1 MKKRILS
8 ILLCL
13 VMVMGLLP
21 MQAVAE
27 EGQECANC
35 SHIHWGDAVCGS
47 CGLCSADCP
56 SGGDCWY
63 ETHCKNC
70 GSCYMSADNWC
81 DECGWCDDCM
91 QEAHC
96 LDCGRCFV
104 GESKDELCEDC
115 QVCSDCAGE
124 GGACEVCSKCIECA
138 DDDEHCQ
145 SCPNHLD
152 DDDVCVYCDDCAAIE
167 GLHCESCGE
176 CFENGADRCPIHE
189 DEPHCAECA
198 GFVCAEC
205 QRCEYV
211 DDISECS
218 ECGLCAE
225 CCQEKSL
232 DEGCS
237 TGEVCIE
244 SLEWST
250 HICEDCGTCFCE
262 TDKCDTCNRCTDCCL
277 TKGDCTDCDCGK
289 AGSHTHHKFN
299 AKDWHVDE
307 TYHWHECRVCG
318 DPVDKAPHNR
328 TAAGRCEICG
338 YDPENP
344 VFFAV
349 QPRSITKKVSYDD
362 AEETDPNS
370 PYVNRGKFS
379 ATAVNLAGEELSFQ
393 WYEVLT
399 NKKTGVEYAPWK
411 LVDGEHYAKGATTNK
426 LDIGVPVDGCA
437 YKYEYY
443 CVATTVVNGKT
454 VTAVSARAELRT
466 VHNYSAELECLDT
479 PRLVAIEYRDQYEN
493 PSGKKYYRQGSEY
506 HNHECLGTQCY
517 RTKLPAGTKHTF
529 AFKEYLGYGFYTERP
544 SVYKYFYLME
554 CAECGYVE
562 LRDSDSEQTVP
573 YTITLDAPSGAYAA
587 YEATDQV
594 TTNALPGTRLYA
606 DAPYVNDKGHV
617 FKKWE
622 VADASVDVEVVNDDV
637 NIGTC
642 TFVMPAHHLTLRAVY
657 DETKVPVKSI
667 HIKPGSVIVLS
678 ADCISVPNG
687 NVSKPMT
694 GPVTLEAK
702 SVGTVRL
709 RAMAYS
715 STLGGSHVSDF
726 VYVKVVEKGTHI
738 HDYTDSLVPP
748 TCTHRGYTLH
758 TCACGAS
765 YKTNPVD
772 PLGHM
777 DTDGDGKCDRVI
789 DAATGKLCG
798 ADMGGGT
805 FVGQAKIDKAA
816 VTVAAPVQ
824 GLEPWNAIASDT
836 RYTVA
841 NTQWMTGDGT
851 ALNPGDTFA
860 PGMAYTVKVT
870 LEASSGYAFQ
880 LKEFT
885 NGANTVKATVFAV
898 NNLTVT
904 PGNGSSKDSVN
915 LFYTFTATEGGHTH
929 SYSDDWKFGTASHWK
944 ECSCGDQAEMADHTA
959 GDWIIDT
966 AATATT
972 EGARHKECTVCR
984 YVMET
989 AVIPATGSGSG
1000 SESGSESGS
1009 SSGSGSGTVTP
1020 GEPPRTGDAGPALY
1034 GTMALASLMGG
1045 AWVIGR
1051 KRRAK

>member
-1 MKKRILS
+1 
-8 ILLCL
+8 
-13 VMVMGLLP
+13 MVMGFLP

-35 SHIHWGDAVCGS
+35 SHSHWGDAVCGS

-56 SGGDCWY
+56 SGDCWY

-124 GGACEVCSKCIECA
+124 GGVCEVCNKCNACA

-152 DDDVCVYCDDCAAIE
+152 DDDVCGYCDDCAAIE

-198 GFVCAEC
+198 GFVCEEC

-289 AGSHTHHKFN
+289 AESHTHHKFN

-379 ATAVNLAGEELSFQ
+379 GTAVNLAGEDLSFQ

-399 NKKTGVEYAPWK
+399 KKRPAWNTPPGSWWTGS
-411 LVDGEHYAKGATTNK
+411 TM
-426 LDIGVPVDGCA
+426 
-437 YKYEYY
+437 
-443 CVATTVVNGKT
+443 
-454 VTAVSARAELRT
+454 
-466 VHNYSAELECLDT
+466 
-479 PRLVAIEYRDQYEN
+479 PR
-493 PSGKKYYRQGSEY
+493 
-506 HNHECLGTQCY
+506 
-517 RTKLPAGTKHTF
+517 
-529 AFKEYLGYGFYTERP
+529 
-544 SVYKYFYLME
+544 
-554 CAECGYVE
+554 
-562 LRDSDSEQTVP
+562 
-573 YTITLDAPSGAYAA
+573 
-587 YEATDQV
+587 
-594 TTNALPGTRLYA
+594 ALPPTS
-606 DAPYVNDKGHV
+606 
-617 FKKWE
+617 W
-622 VADASVDVEVVNDDV
+622 
-637 NIGTC
+637 T
-642 TFVMPAHHLTLRAVY
+642 
-657 DETKVPVKSI
+657 
-667 HIKPGSVIVLS
+667 S
-678 ADCISVPNG
+678 A
-687 NVSKPMT
+687 
-694 GPVTLEAK
+694 
-702 SVGTVRL
+702 
-709 RAMAYS
+709 
-715 STLGGSHVSDF
+715 F
-726 VYVKVVEKGTHI
+726 
-738 HDYTDSLVPP
+738 
-748 TCTHRGYTLH
+748 
-758 TCACGAS
+758 
-765 YKTNPVD
+765 
-772 PLGHM
+772 PL
-777 DTDGDGKCDRVI
+777 
-789 DAATGKLCG
+789 
-798 ADMGGGT
+798 
-805 FVGQAKIDKAA
+805 
-816 VTVAAPVQ
+816 TVAP
-824 GLEPWNAIASDT
+824 ISMST
-836 RYTVA
+836 
-841 NTQWMTGDGT
+841 T
-851 ALNPGDTFA
+851 A
-860 PGMAYTVKVT
+860 
-870 LEASSGYAFQ
+870 
-880 LKEFT
+880 
-885 NGANTVKATVFAV
+885 
-898 NNLTVT
+898 
-904 PGNGSSKDSVN
+904 
-915 LFYTFTATEGGHTH
+915 
-929 SYSDDWKFGTASHWK
+929 W
-944 ECSCGDQAEMADHTA
+944 
-959 GDWIIDT
+959 
-966 AATATT
+966 
-972 EGARHKECTVCR
+972 
-984 YVMET
+984 
-989 AVIPATGSGSG
+989 
-1000 SESGSESGS
+1000 
-1009 SSGSGSGTVTP
+1009 
-1020 GEPPRTGDAGPALY
+1020 PRR
-1034 GTMALASLMGG
+1034 
-1045 AWVIGR
+1045 W
-1051 KRRAK
+1051 

>member
-1 MKKRILS
+1 
-8 ILLCL
+8 
-13 VMVMGLLP
+13 
-21 MQAVAE
+21 
-27 EGQECANC
+27 
-35 SHIHWGDAVCGS
+35 
-47 CGLCSADCP
+47 
-56 SGGDCWY
+56 
-63 ETHCKNC
+63 
-70 GSCYMSADNWC
+70 MSADNWC

-124 GGACEVCSKCIECA
+124 GGVCEVCNKCDACA

-152 DDDVCVYCDDCAAIE
+152 DDDVCGYCDDCAAIE

-198 GFVCAEC
+198 GFVCEEC

-211 DDISECS
+211 DDIS
-218 ECGLCAE
+218 
-225 CCQEKSL
+225 
-232 DEGCS
+232 
-237 TGEVCIE
+237 
-244 SLEWST
+244 
-250 HICEDCGTCFCE
+250 
-262 TDKCDTCNRCTDCCL
+262 
-277 TKGDCTDCDCGK
+277 
-289 AGSHTHHKFN
+289 
-299 AKDWHVDE
+299 
-307 TYHWHECRVCG
+307 ECRVCG

-344 VFFAV
+344 VVFAV

-411 LVDGEHYAKGATTNK
+411 LVGGEHYAKGAATNK

-454 VTAVSARAELRT
+454 VTAASARAELRT

-479 PRLVAIEYRDQYEN
+479 PRLVAIKYRDQYEN

-506 HNHECLGTQCY
+506 HNHECLGTRCY

-667 HIKPGSVIVLS
+667 HIKPDSVPVVSRVITVEVGTTFTVDSELTPSTNIIDNRVLWTVLDYTYASPEIVLS

-789 DAATGKLCG
+789 VAATGKLCG

-898 NNLTVT
+898 NDLTVT
-904 PGNGSSKDSVN
+904 PGNCSSKDSVN
-915 LFYTFTATEGGHTH
+915 LFYTFTATEGEHTH

-972 EGARHKECTVCR
+972 EGAKHKECTVCH

-989 AVIPATGSGSG
+989 AVIPATGSGS
-1000 SESGSESGS
+1000 E
-1009 SSGSGSGTVTP
+1009 SGSGSGTVTP
-1020 GEPPRTGDAGPALY
+1020 GETPRTGDAGLVLY

>member
-124 GGACEVCSKCIECA
+124 GGVCEVCNKCNACA

-152 DDDVCVYCDDCAAIE
+152 DDDVCGYCDDCAAIE

-198 GFVCAEC
+198 GFV
-205 QRCEYV
+205 
-211 DDISECS
+211 
-218 ECGLCAE
+218 
-225 CCQEKSL
+225 
-232 DEGCS
+232 
-237 TGEVCIE
+237 
-244 SLEWST
+244 
-250 HICEDCGTCFCE
+250 CEDCGTCFCE

-411 LVDGEHYAKGATTNK
+411 LVDGEHYAKGAATNK

-506 HNHECLGTQCY
+506 HNHECLGTKCY

-573 YTITLDAPSGAYAA
+573 YTITLDAPDGAYAA

-944 ECSCGDQAEMADHTA
+944 ECSCGDRAEMADHTA

-972 EGARHKECTVCR
+972 EGTKHKECTVCH

-1020 GEPPRTGDAGPALY
+1020 GETPRTGDAGLALY

-1045 AWVIGR
+1045 AWVICR

>member
-1 MKKRILS
+1 
-8 ILLCL
+8 
-13 VMVMGLLP
+13 
-21 MQAVAE
+21 
-27 EGQECANC
+27 
-35 SHIHWGDAVCGS
+35 
-47 CGLCSADCP
+47 
-56 SGGDCWY
+56 
-63 ETHCKNC
+63 
-70 GSCYMSADNWC
+70 MSADNWC

-124 GGACEVCSKCIECA
+124 GGVCEVCNKCDACA

-198 GFVCAEC
+198 GFVC
-205 QRCEYV
+205 
-211 DDISECS
+211 
-218 ECGLCAE
+218 
-225 CCQEKSL
+225 
-232 DEGCS
+232 
-237 TGEVCIE
+237 
-244 SLEWST
+244 
-250 HICEDCGTCFCE
+250 EDCGACFCE

-379 ATAVNLAGEELSFQ
+379 AAAVNLAGEELSFQ

-411 LVDGEHYAKGATTNK
+411 LVDREHYAKGAATNK

-573 YTITLDAPSGAYAA
+573 YTITLDAPDGAYAA

-667 HIKPGSVIVLS
+667 HIKPGSVPVVSRVITVEVGTTFTVDSELTPSTNIIDNRVLWTVLDYTYASPEIVLS
-678 ADCISVPNG
+678 VDCISVPNG

-772 PLGHM
+772 PLDHM

-851 ALNPGDTFA
+851 ALDPSDRFA
-860 PGMAYTVKVT
+860 PGTEHTMVIA
-870 LEASSGYAFQ
+870 LEAKRGYNFQ
-880 LKEFT
+880 LDGLLGVGDTDFFI
-885 NGANTVKATVFAV
+885 NGCKARVIS
-898 NNLTVT
+898 
-904 PGNGSSKDSVN
+904 GNAEQVSIC
-915 LFYTFTATEGGHTH
+915 YTFPATEGEHTH
-929 SYSDDWKFGTASHWK
+929 SYRDDWKFGTASHWK

-989 AVIPATGSGSG
+989 AVIPAAGSGSG

>member
-1 MKKRILS
+1 
-8 ILLCL
+8 
-13 VMVMGLLP
+13 
-21 MQAVAE
+21 
-27 EGQECANC
+27 
-35 SHIHWGDAVCGS
+35 
-47 CGLCSADCP
+47 
-56 SGGDCWY
+56 
-63 ETHCKNC
+63 
-70 GSCYMSADNWC
+70 MSADNWC

-124 GGACEVCSKCIECA
+124 GGVCEVCSKCKACA
-138 DDDEHCQ
+138 DDGEHCQ

-152 DDDVCVYCDDCAAIE
+152 DDDVCGYCDDCAAIE

-198 GFVCAEC
+198 GFVCE
-205 QRCEYV
+205 E
-211 DDISECS
+211 
-218 ECGLCAE
+218 
-225 CCQEKSL
+225 
-232 DEGCS
+232 
-237 TGEVCIE
+237 
-244 SLEWST
+244 
-250 HICEDCGTCFCE
+250 CGTCFCE

-411 LVDGEHYAKGATTNK
+411 LVDGEHYAKGAATNK
-426 LDIGVPVDGCA
+426 LDIGVPVDGGA

-479 PRLVAIEYRDQYEN
+479 PRLVVIEYRDQYEN
-493 PSGKKYYRQGSEY
+493 PSGKKYYQQGSEY
-506 HNHECLGTQCY
+506 HNQECLGTKCY

-573 YTITLDAPSGAYAA
+573 YTITLDAPDGAYAA

-667 HIKPGSVIVLS
+667 HIKPGSVPVVSRVITVEVGTTFTVDSELTPSTNIIDNRVLWTVLDYTYASPEIVLS

-898 NNLTVT
+898 NDLTVT

-915 LFYTFTATEGGHTH
+915 LFYTFPATEGEHTH

-972 EGARHKECTVCR
+972 EGTKHKECTVCR

-1009 SSGSGSGTVTP
+1009 NSGSGSGTVTP
-1020 GEPPRTGDAGPALY
+1020 GETPRTGDAGPALY

>member
-1 MKKRILS
+1 
-8 ILLCL
+8 
-13 VMVMGLLP
+13 MVMGLLP

-70 GSCYMSADNWC
+70 GNCYMSADNWC

-96 LDCGRCFV
+96 LDCVRCFV

-124 GGACEVCSKCIECA
+124 GGVCEVCNKCDACA

-152 DDDVCVYCDDCAAIE
+152 DDDVCGYCDDCAAIE

-198 GFVCAEC
+198 GFVCEEC

-211 DDISECS
+211 DDIS
-218 ECGLCAE
+218 
-225 CCQEKSL
+225 
-232 DEGCS
+232 
-237 TGEVCIE
+237 
-244 SLEWST
+244 
-250 HICEDCGTCFCE
+250 
-262 TDKCDTCNRCTDCCL
+262 
-277 TKGDCTDCDCGK
+277 
-289 AGSHTHHKFN
+289 
-299 AKDWHVDE
+299 
-307 TYHWHECRVCG
+307 ECRVCG

-344 VFFAV
+344 AFFAV

-411 LVDGEHYAKGATTNK
+411 LVDGEHYAKGAGTNK

-454 VTAVSARAELRT
+454 ITAVSARAELRT

-506 HNHECLGTQCY
+506 HNHECLGTKCY

-573 YTITLDAPSGAYAA
+573 YTITLDAPDGAYAA

-667 HIKPGSVIVLS
+667 HIKPGSVPVVSRVITVAVGTTFTVDSELTPSTNIIDNRVLWTVLDYTYASPEIVLS

-687 NVSKPMT
+687 NVSKPLT

-709 RAMAYS
+709 RATAYS

-898 NNLTVT
+898 NDLTVT

-915 LFYTFTATEGGHTH
+915 LFYTFTATEGEHTH

-972 EGARHKECTVCR
+972 EGTKHKECTVCH

-1000 SESGSESGS
+1000 S
-1009 SSGSGSGTVTP
+1009 GTVTP
-1020 GEPPRTGDAGPALY
+1020 GETPRTGDAGLVLY

>member
-35 SHIHWGDAVCGS
+35 SHIHWGDAVC
-47 CGLCSADCP
+47 
-56 SGGDCWY
+56 
-63 ETHCKNC
+63 
-70 GSCYMSADNWC
+70 
-81 DECGWCDDCM
+81 
-91 QEAHC
+91 
-96 LDCGRCFV
+96 
-104 GESKDELCEDC
+104 
-115 QVCSDCAGE
+115 
-124 GGACEVCSKCIECA
+124 
-138 DDDEHCQ
+138 
-145 SCPNHLD
+145 
-152 DDDVCVYCDDCAAIE
+152 
-167 GLHCESCGE
+167 ESCGE

-198 GFVCAEC
+198 GFVCEEC

-250 HICEDCGTCFCE
+250 HICEDCGACFCE

-411 LVDGEHYAKGATTNK
+411 LVDGEHYAKGAATNK

-506 HNHECLGTQCY
+506 HNHECLGTKCY

-573 YTITLDAPSGAYAA
+573 YTITLDAPDGAYAA

-667 HIKPGSVIVLS
+667 HIKPDSVPVVSRVITVEVGTTFTVDSELTPSTNIIDNRVLWTVLDYTYASPEIVFS

-687 NVSKPMT
+687 NVSKPLT

-709 RAMAYS
+709 RATAYS

-777 DTDGDGKCDRVI
+777 DTDGDGRCDRVI

-851 ALNPGDTFA
+851 ALDPSDRFA
-860 PGMAYTVKVT
+860 PGTEYTMVIT
-870 LEASSGYAFQ
+870 LEAKRGYNFQ
-880 LKEFT
+880 LDGLLGVGDTDFFI
-885 NGANTVKATVFAV
+885 NGYKARVIS
-898 NNLTVT
+898 
-904 PGNGSSKDSVN
+904 GSAEQVSIC
-915 LFYTFTATEGGHTH
+915 YTFPATEGEHTH

-972 EGARHKECTVCR
+972 EGAKHKECTVCR

-989 AVIPATGSGSG
+989 AVIPATGSGS
-1000 SESGSESGS
+1000 E
-1009 SSGSGSGTVTP
+1009 SGSGSGTVTP
-1020 GEPPRTGDAGPALY
+1020 GETPRTGDAGPALY

>member
-1 MKKRILS
+1 M
-8 ILLCL
+8 
-13 VMVMGLLP
+13 
-21 MQAVAE
+21 
-27 EGQECANC
+27 
-35 SHIHWGDAVCGS
+35 
-47 CGLCSADCP
+47 
-56 SGGDCWY
+56 
-63 ETHCKNC
+63 
-70 GSCYMSADNWC
+70 
-81 DECGWCDDCM
+81 
-91 QEAHC
+91 
-96 LDCGRCFV
+96 
-104 GESKDELCEDC
+104 
-115 QVCSDCAGE
+115 
-124 GGACEVCSKCIECA
+124 
-138 DDDEHCQ
+138 
-145 SCPNHLD
+145 
-152 DDDVCVYCDDCAAIE
+152 
-167 GLHCESCGE
+167 
-176 CFENGADRCPIHE
+176 
-189 DEPHCAECA
+189 
-198 GFVCAEC
+198 
-205 QRCEYV
+205 
-211 DDISECS
+211 
-218 ECGLCAE
+218 
-225 CCQEKSL
+225 
-232 DEGCS
+232 
-237 TGEVCIE
+237 
-244 SLEWST
+244 
-250 HICEDCGTCFCE
+250 
-262 TDKCDTCNRCTDCCL
+262 
-277 TKGDCTDCDCGK
+277 
-289 AGSHTHHKFN
+289 
-299 AKDWHVDE
+299 
-307 TYHWHECRVCG
+307 
-318 DPVDKAPHNR
+318 
-328 TAAGRCEICG
+328 
-338 YDPENP
+338 
-344 VFFAV
+344 
-349 QPRSITKKVSYDD
+349 
-362 AEETDPNS
+362 
-370 PYVNRGKFS
+370 
-379 ATAVNLAGEELSFQ
+379 
-393 WYEVLT
+393 
-399 NKKTGVEYAPWK
+399 
-411 LVDGEHYAKGATTNK
+411 
-426 LDIGVPVDGCA
+426 
-437 YKYEYY
+437 
-443 CVATTVVNGKT
+443 VNGKT

-493 PSGKKYYRQGSEY
+493 PSGKKYYQQGSEY
-506 HNHECLGTQCY
+506 HNHECLGTKCY

-562 LRDSDSEQTVP
+562 LRDSDSVQTVP

-898 NNLTVT
+898 NDLTVT

-944 ECSCGDQAEMADHTA
+944 ECSCGDQTEMADHTA

-972 EGARHKECTVCR
+972 EGAKHKECTVCR

-989 AVIPATGSGSG
+989 AVIPATGSGS
-1000 SESGSESGS
+1000 E
-1009 SSGSGSGTVTP
+1009 SGSGSGTVTP
-1020 GEPPRTGDAGPALY
+1020 GETPRTGDAGPALY

>member
-1 MKKRILS
+1 M
-8 ILLCL
+8 
-13 VMVMGLLP
+13 
-21 MQAVAE
+21 
-27 EGQECANC
+27 
-35 SHIHWGDAVCGS
+35 
-47 CGLCSADCP
+47 
-56 SGGDCWY
+56 
-63 ETHCKNC
+63 
-70 GSCYMSADNWC
+70 
-81 DECGWCDDCM
+81 
-91 QEAHC
+91 
-96 LDCGRCFV
+96 
-104 GESKDELCEDC
+104 
-115 QVCSDCAGE
+115 
-124 GGACEVCSKCIECA
+124 
-138 DDDEHCQ
+138 
-145 SCPNHLD
+145 
-152 DDDVCVYCDDCAAIE
+152 
-167 GLHCESCGE
+167 
-176 CFENGADRCPIHE
+176 
-189 DEPHCAECA
+189 
-198 GFVCAEC
+198 
-205 QRCEYV
+205 
-211 DDISECS
+211 
-218 ECGLCAE
+218 
-225 CCQEKSL
+225 
-232 DEGCS
+232 
-237 TGEVCIE
+237 
-244 SLEWST
+244 
-250 HICEDCGTCFCE
+250 
-262 TDKCDTCNRCTDCCL
+262 
-277 TKGDCTDCDCGK
+277 
-289 AGSHTHHKFN
+289 
-299 AKDWHVDE
+299 
-307 TYHWHECRVCG
+307 
-318 DPVDKAPHNR
+318 
-328 TAAGRCEICG
+328 
-338 YDPENP
+338 
-344 VFFAV
+344 
-349 QPRSITKKVSYDD
+349 
-362 AEETDPNS
+362 
-370 PYVNRGKFS
+370 
-379 ATAVNLAGEELSFQ
+379 
-393 WYEVLT
+393 
-399 NKKTGVEYAPWK
+399 
-411 LVDGEHYAKGATTNK
+411 
-426 LDIGVPVDGCA
+426 
-437 YKYEYY
+437 
-443 CVATTVVNGKT
+443 ATTVVNGKT

-493 PSGKKYYRQGSEY
+493 PSGKKYYQQGSEY
-506 HNHECLGTQCY
+506 HNHECLGTKCY

-562 LRDSDSEQTVP
+562 LRDSDSVQTVP

-972 EGARHKECTVCR
+972 EGAKHKECTVCR
-984 YVMET
+984 AM
-989 AVIPATGSGSG
+989 
-1000 SESGSESGS
+1000 
-1009 SSGSGSGTVTP
+1009 
-1020 GEPPRTGDAGPALY
+1020 
-1034 GTMALASLMGG
+1034 
-1045 AWVIGR
+1045 
-1051 KRRAK
+1051 

>member
-1 MKKRILS
+1 
-8 ILLCL
+8 
-13 VMVMGLLP
+13 
-21 MQAVAE
+21 
-27 EGQECANC
+27 
-35 SHIHWGDAVCGS
+35 
-47 CGLCSADCP
+47 
-56 SGGDCWY
+56 
-63 ETHCKNC
+63 
-70 GSCYMSADNWC
+70 MSADNWC

-124 GGACEVCSKCIECA
+124 GGVCEVCNKRNACA

-152 DDDVCVYCDDCAAIE
+152 DDDVCGYCDDCAAIE

-198 GFVCAEC
+198 GFVCEEC

-344 VFFAV
+344 AFFAV

-411 LVDGEHYAKGATTNK
+411 LVDGEHYAKGAATNK
-426 LDIGVPVDGCA
+426 LDIGVPVDA

-506 HNHECLGTQCY
+506 HNHECLGTKCY

-573 YTITLDAPSGAYAA
+573 YTITLDAPDGAYAA

-667 HIKPGSVIVLS
+667 HIKPGSVPVVSRVITVAVGTTFTVDSELTPSTNIIDNRVLWTVLDYTYASPEIVLS

-687 NVSKPMT
+687 NVSKPLT

-709 RAMAYS
+709 RATAYS

-885 NGANTVKATVFAV
+885 NGANTVKATEFAV
-898 NNLTVT
+898 NDLTVT

-929 SYSDDWKFGTASHWK
+929 SYEWKYDDAQHWK
-944 ECSCGDQAEMADHTA
+944 ECSCGDRAEMADHTA

-972 EGARHKECTVCR
+972 EGTKHKEYTVCH

-1020 GEPPRTGDAGPALY
+1020 GETPRTGDAGLALY

>member
-1 MKKRILS
+1 
-8 ILLCL
+8 
-13 VMVMGLLP
+13 
-21 MQAVAE
+21 
-27 EGQECANC
+27 
-35 SHIHWGDAVCGS
+35 
-47 CGLCSADCP
+47 
-56 SGGDCWY
+56 
-63 ETHCKNC
+63 
-70 GSCYMSADNWC
+70 MSADNWC

-124 GGACEVCSKCIECA
+124 GGVCEVCNKCNACA

-152 DDDVCVYCDDCAAIE
+152 DDDVCGYCDDCAAIE
-167 GLHCESCGE
+167 GLHCESYGE

-198 GFVCAEC
+198 GFVCEEC

-393 WYEVLT
+393 WYEVVT
-399 NKKTGVEYAPWK
+399 NKKTGMEYAPWK

-667 HIKPGSVIVLS
+667 HIKPGSVPVVSRVITVEVGTTFTVDSELTPSTNIIDNRVLWTVLDYTYASPEIVFS
-678 ADCISVPNG
+678 AECISVPNG
-687 NVSKPMT
+687 NVSKPLT

-709 RAMAYS
+709 RATAYS

-898 NNLTVT
+898 NDLTVT

-915 LFYTFTATEGGHTH
+915 LFYTFTATEGEHTH
-929 SYSDDWKFGTASHWK
+929 SYRDDWKFGTASHWK

-972 EGARHKECTVCR
+972 DGAKHKECTVCR

-1020 GEPPRTGDAGPALY
+1020 GETPRTGDAGPALY

>member
-35 SHIHWGDAVCGS
+35 SHIHWGDAVCGN

-70 GSCYMSADNWC
+70 GNCYMSADNWC

-124 GGACEVCSKCIECA
+124 GGVCEVCNKCNACA

-152 DDDVCVYCDDCAAIE
+152 DDDVCGYCDDCAAIE

-198 GFVCAEC
+198 GFVCE
-205 QRCEYV
+205 
-211 DDISECS
+211 
-218 ECGLCAE
+218 ECGA
-225 CCQEKSL
+225 
-232 DEGCS
+232 
-237 TGEVCIE
+237 
-244 SLEWST
+244 
-250 HICEDCGTCFCE
+250 CFCE
-262 TDKCDTCNRCTDCCL
+262 TDKCDTCSRCTDCCL

-411 LVDGEHYAKGATTNK
+411 LVDGEHYAKGAATNK

-506 HNHECLGTQCY
+506 HNHECLGTKCY

-573 YTITLDAPSGAYAA
+573 YTITLDAPDGAYAA

-667 HIKPGSVIVLS
+667 HIKPGSVPVVSRVITVAVGTTFTVDSELTPSTNIIDNRVLWTVLDYTYASPEIVLS

-687 NVSKPMT
+687 NVSKPLT

-709 RAMAYS
+709 RATAYS

-772 PLGHM
+772 PLDHM

-824 GLEPWNAIASDT
+824 GFEPWNAIASDD

-898 NNLTVT
+898 NDLTVT

-944 ECSCGDQAEMADHTA
+944 ECSCGDQTEMADHTA

-972 EGARHKECTVCR
+972 EGAKHKECTVCR

-989 AVIPATGSGSG
+989 AVIPATGSGS
-1000 SESGSESGS
+1000 ESGS

-1020 GEPPRTGDAGPALY
+1020 GETPRTGDAGLALY

>member
-1 MKKRILS
+1 M
-8 ILLCL
+8 
-13 VMVMGLLP
+13 
-21 MQAVAE
+21 
-27 EGQECANC
+27 
-35 SHIHWGDAVCGS
+35 
-47 CGLCSADCP
+47 
-56 SGGDCWY
+56 
-63 ETHCKNC
+63 
-70 GSCYMSADNWC
+70 
-81 DECGWCDDCM
+81 
-91 QEAHC
+91 
-96 LDCGRCFV
+96 
-104 GESKDELCEDC
+104 
-115 QVCSDCAGE
+115 
-124 GGACEVCSKCIECA
+124 
-138 DDDEHCQ
+138 
-145 SCPNHLD
+145 
-152 DDDVCVYCDDCAAIE
+152 
-167 GLHCESCGE
+167 
-176 CFENGADRCPIHE
+176 
-189 DEPHCAECA
+189 
-198 GFVCAEC
+198 
-205 QRCEYV
+205 
-211 DDISECS
+211 
-218 ECGLCAE
+218 
-225 CCQEKSL
+225 
-232 DEGCS
+232 
-237 TGEVCIE
+237 
-244 SLEWST
+244 
-250 HICEDCGTCFCE
+250 
-262 TDKCDTCNRCTDCCL
+262 
-277 TKGDCTDCDCGK
+277 
-289 AGSHTHHKFN
+289 
-299 AKDWHVDE
+299 
-307 TYHWHECRVCG
+307 
-318 DPVDKAPHNR
+318 
-328 TAAGRCEICG
+328 
-338 YDPENP
+338 
-344 VFFAV
+344 
-349 QPRSITKKVSYDD
+349 
-362 AEETDPNS
+362 
-370 PYVNRGKFS
+370 
-379 ATAVNLAGEELSFQ
+379 
-393 WYEVLT
+393 
-399 NKKTGVEYAPWK
+399 
-411 LVDGEHYAKGATTNK
+411 
-426 LDIGVPVDGCA
+426 
-437 YKYEYY
+437 
-443 CVATTVVNGKT
+443 
-454 VTAVSARAELRT
+454 
-466 VHNYSAELECLDT
+466 
-479 PRLVAIEYRDQYEN
+479 
-493 PSGKKYYRQGSEY
+493 
-506 HNHECLGTQCY
+506 
-517 RTKLPAGTKHTF
+517 
-529 AFKEYLGYGFYTERP
+529 
-544 SVYKYFYLME
+544 
-554 CAECGYVE
+554 
-562 LRDSDSEQTVP
+562 
-573 YTITLDAPSGAYAA
+573 
-587 YEATDQV
+587 
-594 TTNALPGTRLYA
+594 
-606 DAPYVNDKGHV
+606 
-617 FKKWE
+617 
-622 VADASVDVEVVNDDV
+622 ADASVDVEVVNDDV

-667 HIKPGSVIVLS
+667 HIKPGNVPVVSRVITVEVGTTFTVDSELTPSTNIIDNRVLWTVLDYTYASPEIVFS

-765 YKTNPVD
+765 YKTNPVG
-772 PLGHM
+772 PLDHM

-898 NNLTVT
+898 NDLTVT

-915 LFYTFTATEGGHTH
+915 LFYTFRATEGGHTH
-929 SYSDDWKFGTASHWK
+929 SYEWKYDDAQHWK
-944 ECSCGDQAEMADHTA
+944 GCSCGDQAEMADHTA

-972 EGARHKECTVCR
+972 EGAKHKECTVCR

-1009 SSGSGSGTVTP
+1009 SSGSGSSTVTP
-1020 GEPPRTGDAGPALY
+1020 GETPRTGDAGPALY

-1051 KRRAK
+1051 KRRAKQAFFSLILIKQEATDDFVCRLLLCVYGYRFFS

>member
-1 MKKRILS
+1 
-8 ILLCL
+8 
-13 VMVMGLLP
+13 
-21 MQAVAE
+21 
-27 EGQECANC
+27 
-35 SHIHWGDAVCGS
+35 
-47 CGLCSADCP
+47 
-56 SGGDCWY
+56 
-63 ETHCKNC
+63 
-70 GSCYMSADNWC
+70 MSADNWC

-124 GGACEVCSKCIECA
+124 GGVCEVCNKCNACA

-152 DDDVCVYCDDCAAIE
+152 DDDVCGYCDDCAAIE
-167 GLHCESCGE
+167 GLHCESYGE

-198 GFVCAEC
+198 GFVCEEC

-393 WYEVLT
+393 WYEVVT
-399 NKKTGVEYAPWK
+399 NKKTGMEYAPWK

-506 HNHECLGTQCY
+506 
-517 RTKLPAGTKHTF
+517 
-529 AFKEYLGYGFYTERP
+529 
-544 SVYKYFYLME
+544 
-554 CAECGYVE
+554 E
-562 LRDSDSEQTVP
+562 LHP
-573 YTITLDAPSGAYAA
+573 I
-587 YEATDQV
+587 
-594 TTNALPGTRLYA
+594 
-606 DAPYVNDKGHV
+606 
-617 FKKWE
+617 
-622 VADASVDVEVVNDDV
+622 
-637 NIGTC
+637 C
-642 TFVMPAHHLTLRAVY
+642 
-657 DETKVPVKSI
+657 
-667 HIKPGSVIVLS
+667 
-678 ADCISVPNG
+678 
-687 NVSKPMT
+687 
-694 GPVTLEAK
+694 
-702 SVGTVRL
+702 
-709 RAMAYS
+709 
-715 STLGGSHVSDF
+715 
-726 VYVKVVEKGTHI
+726 
-738 HDYTDSLVPP
+738 
-748 TCTHRGYTLH
+748 
-758 TCACGAS
+758 
-765 YKTNPVD
+765 
-772 PLGHM
+772 
-777 DTDGDGKCDRVI
+777 
-789 DAATGKLCG
+789 
-798 ADMGGGT
+798 
-805 FVGQAKIDKAA
+805 
-816 VTVAAPVQ
+816 
-824 GLEPWNAIASDT
+824 
-836 RYTVA
+836 
-841 NTQWMTGDGT
+841 
-851 ALNPGDTFA
+851 
-860 PGMAYTVKVT
+860 
-870 LEASSGYAFQ
+870 
-880 LKEFT
+880 
-885 NGANTVKATVFAV
+885 
-898 NNLTVT
+898 
-904 PGNGSSKDSVN
+904 
-915 LFYTFTATEGGHTH
+915 
-929 SYSDDWKFGTASHWK
+929 
-944 ECSCGDQAEMADHTA
+944 
-959 GDWIIDT
+959 
-966 AATATT
+966 
-972 EGARHKECTVCR
+972 
-984 YVMET
+984 
-989 AVIPATGSGSG
+989 
-1000 SESGSESGS
+1000 
-1009 SSGSGSGTVTP
+1009 
-1020 GEPPRTGDAGPALY
+1020 
-1034 GTMALASLMGG
+1034 
-1045 AWVIGR
+1045 
-1051 KRRAK
+1051 

>member
-1 MKKRILS
+1 
-8 ILLCL
+8 
-13 VMVMGLLP
+13 MVMGLLP

-70 GSCYMSADNWC
+70 GNCYMSADNWC

-124 GGACEVCSKCIECA
+124 GGVCEVCSKCNACA

-152 DDDVCVYCDDCAAIE
+152 DDDVCGYCDDCAAIE

-198 GFVCAEC
+198 GFVC
-205 QRCEYV
+205 
-211 DDISECS
+211 
-218 ECGLCAE
+218 
-225 CCQEKSL
+225 
-232 DEGCS
+232 
-237 TGEVCIE
+237 
-244 SLEWST
+244 
-250 HICEDCGTCFCE
+250 EDCGACFCE

-411 LVDGEHYAKGATTNK
+411 LVDGEHYAKGAATNK

-454 VTAVSARAELRT
+454 VTAVSARAELQT

-573 YTITLDAPSGAYAA
+573 YTITLDAPDGAYAA

-667 HIKPGSVIVLS
+667 HIKPGSVPVVSRVITVAVGTTFTVDSELTPSTNIIDNRVLWTVLDYTYASPEIVLS
-678 ADCISVPNG
+678 VDCISVPNG

-772 PLGHM
+772 PLDHM

-851 ALNPGDTFA
+851 ALDPSDRFA
-860 PGMAYTVKVT
+860 PGTEYTMVIA
-870 LEASSGYAFQ
+870 LEAKRGYNFQ
-880 LKEFT
+880 LDGLLGVGDTDFFI
-885 NGANTVKATVFAV
+885 NGCKARVIS
-898 NNLTVT
+898 
-904 PGNGSSKDSVN
+904 GSAEQVSIC
-915 LFYTFTATEGGHTH
+915 YTFPATEGEHTH

-959 GDWIIDT
+959 GDWIINT

-972 EGARHKECTVCR
+972 EGAKHKECTVCH

-1020 GEPPRTGDAGPALY
+1020 GETPRTGDAGPALY

>member
-1 MKKRILS
+1 M
-8 ILLCL
+8 
-13 VMVMGLLP
+13 
-21 MQAVAE
+21 
-27 EGQECANC
+27 
-35 SHIHWGDAVCGS
+35 
-47 CGLCSADCP
+47 
-56 SGGDCWY
+56 
-63 ETHCKNC
+63 
-70 GSCYMSADNWC
+70 
-81 DECGWCDDCM
+81 
-91 QEAHC
+91 
-96 LDCGRCFV
+96 
-104 GESKDELCEDC
+104 
-115 QVCSDCAGE
+115 
-124 GGACEVCSKCIECA
+124 
-138 DDDEHCQ
+138 
-145 SCPNHLD
+145 
-152 DDDVCVYCDDCAAIE
+152 
-167 GLHCESCGE
+167 
-176 CFENGADRCPIHE
+176 
-189 DEPHCAECA
+189 
-198 GFVCAEC
+198 
-205 QRCEYV
+205 
-211 DDISECS
+211 
-218 ECGLCAE
+218 
-225 CCQEKSL
+225 
-232 DEGCS
+232 
-237 TGEVCIE
+237 
-244 SLEWST
+244 
-250 HICEDCGTCFCE
+250 
-262 TDKCDTCNRCTDCCL
+262 
-277 TKGDCTDCDCGK
+277 
-289 AGSHTHHKFN
+289 
-299 AKDWHVDE
+299 
-307 TYHWHECRVCG
+307 
-318 DPVDKAPHNR
+318 
-328 TAAGRCEICG
+328 
-338 YDPENP
+338 
-344 VFFAV
+344 
-349 QPRSITKKVSYDD
+349 SYDD

-411 LVDGEHYAKGATTNK
+411 LVDGEHYAKGAATNK

-506 HNHECLGTQCY
+506 HNHECLGTRCY

-573 YTITLDAPSGAYAA
+573 YTITLDAPDGAYAA

-622 VADASVDVEVVNDDV
+622 VADASVDVEVVKDDV

-657 DETKVPVKSI
+657 DETKVPMKSI
-667 HIKPGSVIVLS
+667 RIKPGSVPVVSRVITVAVGTTFTVDSELTPSTNIIDNRVLWTVLDYTYASPEIVFS
-678 ADCISVPNG
+678 AECISVPNG

-709 RAMAYS
+709 RATAYS

-870 LEASSGYAFQ
+870 LEASSGYVFQ

-898 NNLTVT
+898 NDLTVT

-915 LFYTFTATEGGHTH
+915 LFYTFTATEGEHTH

-972 EGARHKECTVCR
+972 EGAKHKECTVCR

-989 AVIPATGSGSG
+989 AVIPATGSGS
-1000 SESGSESGS
+1000 E
-1009 SSGSGSGTVTP
+1009 SGSGSGTVTP
-1020 GEPPRTGDAGPALY
+1020 GETPRTGDAGLALY

>member
-1 MKKRILS
+1 
-8 ILLCL
+8 
-13 VMVMGLLP
+13 
-21 MQAVAE
+21 
-27 EGQECANC
+27 
-35 SHIHWGDAVCGS
+35 
-47 CGLCSADCP
+47 
-56 SGGDCWY
+56 
-63 ETHCKNC
+63 
-70 GSCYMSADNWC
+70 MSADNWC

-124 GGACEVCSKCIECA
+124 GGVCEVCNKCNACA

-152 DDDVCVYCDDCAAIE
+152 DDDVCGYCDDCAAIE

-198 GFVCAEC
+198 GFVCEEC

-211 DDISECS
+211 DDIS
-218 ECGLCAE
+218 
-225 CCQEKSL
+225 
-232 DEGCS
+232 
-237 TGEVCIE
+237 
-244 SLEWST
+244 
-250 HICEDCGTCFCE
+250 
-262 TDKCDTCNRCTDCCL
+262 
-277 TKGDCTDCDCGK
+277 
-289 AGSHTHHKFN
+289 
-299 AKDWHVDE
+299 
-307 TYHWHECRVCG
+307 ECRVCG

-411 LVDGEHYAKGATTNK
+411 LVDGEHYAKGAATNK

-466 VHNYSAELECLDT
+466 VHNYSAELVCLDT

-506 HNHECLGTQCY
+506 HNHECLGTRCY

-573 YTITLDAPSGAYAA
+573 YTITLDAPDGAYAA

-622 VADASVDVEVVNDDV
+622 VVDATVDVEVVNDDV

-667 HIKPGSVIVLS
+667 HIKPGSVPVVSRVITVAVGTTFTVDSELTPSTNIIDNRVLWTVLDYTYASPEIVLS
-678 ADCISVPNG
+678 AECISVPNG
-687 NVSKPMT
+687 NVSKPLT

-709 RAMAYS
+709 RATAYS

-841 NTQWMTGDGT
+841 NTQWMAPDGT
-851 ALNPGDTFA
+851 ALDPSDRFA
-860 PGMAYTVKVT
+860 PGTEYTMVIT
-870 LEASSGYAFQ
+870 LEAKRGYSFQ
-880 LKEFT
+880 LDGLLGVGDTDFFI
-885 NGANTVKATVFAV
+885 NGCKARVIS
-898 NNLTVT
+898 
-904 PGNGSSKDSVN
+904 GSAEQVSIC
-915 LFYTFTATEGGHTH
+915 YTFPATEGEHTH

-972 EGARHKECTVCR
+972 EGAKHKECTVCR

-1020 GEPPRTGDAGPALY
+1020 GETPRTGDAGPALY

-1051 KRRAK
+1051 KCRAK

>member
-1 MKKRILS
+1 M
-8 ILLCL
+8 
-13 VMVMGLLP
+13 
-21 MQAVAE
+21 
-27 EGQECANC
+27 
-35 SHIHWGDAVCGS
+35 
-47 CGLCSADCP
+47 
-56 SGGDCWY
+56 
-63 ETHCKNC
+63 
-70 GSCYMSADNWC
+70 
-81 DECGWCDDCM
+81 
-91 QEAHC
+91 
-96 LDCGRCFV
+96 
-104 GESKDELCEDC
+104 
-115 QVCSDCAGE
+115 
-124 GGACEVCSKCIECA
+124 
-138 DDDEHCQ
+138 
-145 SCPNHLD
+145 
-152 DDDVCVYCDDCAAIE
+152 
-167 GLHCESCGE
+167 
-176 CFENGADRCPIHE
+176 
-189 DEPHCAECA
+189 
-198 GFVCAEC
+198 
-205 QRCEYV
+205 
-211 DDISECS
+211 
-218 ECGLCAE
+218 
-225 CCQEKSL
+225 
-232 DEGCS
+232 
-237 TGEVCIE
+237 
-244 SLEWST
+244 
-250 HICEDCGTCFCE
+250 
-262 TDKCDTCNRCTDCCL
+262 
-277 TKGDCTDCDCGK
+277 
-289 AGSHTHHKFN
+289 
-299 AKDWHVDE
+299 
-307 TYHWHECRVCG
+307 
-318 DPVDKAPHNR
+318 
-328 TAAGRCEICG
+328 
-338 YDPENP
+338 
-344 VFFAV
+344 
-349 QPRSITKKVSYDD
+349 
-362 AEETDPNS
+362 
-370 PYVNRGKFS
+370 
-379 ATAVNLAGEELSFQ
+379 
-393 WYEVLT
+393 
-399 NKKTGVEYAPWK
+399 
-411 LVDGEHYAKGATTNK
+411 
-426 LDIGVPVDGCA
+426 
-437 YKYEYY
+437 
-443 CVATTVVNGKT
+443 
-454 VTAVSARAELRT
+454 
-466 VHNYSAELECLDT
+466 
-479 PRLVAIEYRDQYEN
+479 
-493 PSGKKYYRQGSEY
+493 
-506 HNHECLGTQCY
+506 
-517 RTKLPAGTKHTF
+517 
-529 AFKEYLGYGFYTERP
+529 
-544 SVYKYFYLME
+544 
-554 CAECGYVE
+554 
-562 LRDSDSEQTVP
+562 
-573 YTITLDAPSGAYAA
+573 
-587 YEATDQV
+587 
-594 TTNALPGTRLYA
+594 
-606 DAPYVNDKGHV
+606 

-667 HIKPGSVIVLS
+667 RIKPGSVPVVSRVITVEVGTTFTVDSELTPSTNIIDNRVLWTVLDYTYASPEIVFS

-709 RAMAYS
+709 RATAYS

-777 DTDGDGKCDRVI
+777 DTDGDGRCDRVI

-851 ALNPGDTFA
+851 ALDPSDRFA
-860 PGMAYTVKVT
+860 PGTEYTMVIT
-870 LEASSGYAFQ
+870 LEAKRGYNFQ
-880 LKEFT
+880 LDGLLGVGDTDFFI
-885 NGANTVKATVFAV
+885 NGCKARVIS
-898 NNLTVT
+898 
-904 PGNGSSKDSVN
+904 GSAEQVSIC
-915 LFYTFTATEGGHTH
+915 YTFPATEGGHTH

-972 EGARHKECTVCR
+972 EGAKHKECTVCH

-1020 GEPPRTGDAGPALY
+1020 GETPRTGDAGLVLY

>member
-1 MKKRILS
+1 
-8 ILLCL
+8 
-13 VMVMGLLP
+13 MVMGLLP

-70 GSCYMSADNWC
+70 GSYYMSADNWC

-104 GESKDELCEDC
+104 GESKDELREDC

-124 GGACEVCSKCIECA
+124 GGVCEVCNKCNACA
-138 DDDEHCQ
+138 DDGEHCQ

-152 DDDVCVYCDDCAAIE
+152 DDDVCGYCDDCAAIE

-198 GFVCAEC
+198 GFV
-205 QRCEYV
+205 
-211 DDISECS
+211 
-218 ECGLCAE
+218 
-225 CCQEKSL
+225 
-232 DEGCS
+232 
-237 TGEVCIE
+237 
-244 SLEWST
+244 
-250 HICEDCGTCFCE
+250 CEDCGTCFCE

-411 LVDGEHYAKGATTNK
+411 LVDGEHYAKGAATNK

-573 YTITLDAPSGAYAA
+573 YTITLDAPDGAYAA

-667 HIKPGSVIVLS
+667 HIKPGSVPVVSRVITVEVGTTFTVDSELTPSTNIIDNRVLWTVLDYTYASPEIVLS
-678 ADCISVPNG
+678 VDCISVPNG

-772 PLGHM
+772 PLDHM

-851 ALNPGDTFA
+851 ALDPSDRFA
-860 PGMAYTVKVT
+860 PGTEHTMVIA
-870 LEASSGYAFQ
+870 LEAKRGYNFQ
-880 LKEFT
+880 LDGLLGVGDTDFFI
-885 NGANTVKATVFAV
+885 NGCKARVIS
-898 NNLTVT
+898 
-904 PGNGSSKDSVN
+904 GNAEQVSIC
-915 LFYTFTATEGGHTH
+915 YTFPATEGEHTH
-929 SYSDDWKFGTASHWK
+929 SYRDDWKFGTASHWK

>member
-1 MKKRILS
+1 M
-8 ILLCL
+8 
-13 VMVMGLLP
+13 
-21 MQAVAE
+21 
-27 EGQECANC
+27 
-35 SHIHWGDAVCGS
+35 
-47 CGLCSADCP
+47 
-56 SGGDCWY
+56 
-63 ETHCKNC
+63 
-70 GSCYMSADNWC
+70 
-81 DECGWCDDCM
+81 
-91 QEAHC
+91 
-96 LDCGRCFV
+96 
-104 GESKDELCEDC
+104 
-115 QVCSDCAGE
+115 
-124 GGACEVCSKCIECA
+124 
-138 DDDEHCQ
+138 
-145 SCPNHLD
+145 
-152 DDDVCVYCDDCAAIE
+152 
-167 GLHCESCGE
+167 
-176 CFENGADRCPIHE
+176 
-189 DEPHCAECA
+189 
-198 GFVCAEC
+198 
-205 QRCEYV
+205 
-211 DDISECS
+211 
-218 ECGLCAE
+218 
-225 CCQEKSL
+225 
-232 DEGCS
+232 
-237 TGEVCIE
+237 
-244 SLEWST
+244 
-250 HICEDCGTCFCE
+250 
-262 TDKCDTCNRCTDCCL
+262 
-277 TKGDCTDCDCGK
+277 
-289 AGSHTHHKFN
+289 
-299 AKDWHVDE
+299 
-307 TYHWHECRVCG
+307 
-318 DPVDKAPHNR
+318 
-328 TAAGRCEICG
+328 
-338 YDPENP
+338 
-344 VFFAV
+344 
-349 QPRSITKKVSYDD
+349 
-362 AEETDPNS
+362 
-370 PYVNRGKFS
+370 
-379 ATAVNLAGEELSFQ
+379 
-393 WYEVLT
+393 
-399 NKKTGVEYAPWK
+399 EYAPWK
-411 LVDGEHYAKGATTNK
+411 LVDGEHYAKGAATNK

-573 YTITLDAPSGAYAA
+573 YTITLDAPDGAYAA

-657 DETKVPVKSI
+657 DETKVPVKNI
-667 HIKPGSVIVLS
+667 HIKPGSVPVVSRVITVEVGTTFTVDSELTPSTNIIDNRVLWTVLDYTYASPEIVFS

-687 NVSKPMT
+687 NVSKPLT

-702 SVGTVRL
+702 FVGTVRL
-709 RAMAYS
+709 RATAYS

-789 DAATGKLCG
+789 VAATGKLCG

-851 ALNPGDTFA
+851 ALDPSDRFA
-860 PGMAYTVKVT
+860 PGTEYTMVIT
-870 LEASSGYAFQ
+870 LEAKRGYNFQ
-880 LKEFT
+880 LDGLLGVGDTDFFI
-885 NGANTVKATVFAV
+885 NGYKARVIS
-898 NNLTVT
+898 
-904 PGNGSSKDSVN
+904 GSAEQVSIC
-915 LFYTFTATEGGHTH
+915 YTFPATEGEHTH

-972 EGARHKECTVCR
+972 EGAKHKECTVCR

-989 AVIPATGSGSG
+989 AVIPATGSGS
-1000 SESGSESGS
+1000 E
-1009 SSGSGSGTVTP
+1009 SGSGSGTVTP
-1020 GEPPRTGDAGPALY
+1020 GETPRTGDAGLALY

>member
-124 GGACEVCSKCIECA
+124 GGVCEVCSKCKACA
-138 DDDEHCQ
+138 DDGEHCQ

-152 DDDVCVYCDDCAAIE
+152 DDDVCGYCDDCAAIE

-198 GFVCAEC
+198 GFVC
-205 QRCEYV
+205 
-211 DDISECS
+211 
-218 ECGLCAE
+218 
-225 CCQEKSL
+225 
-232 DEGCS
+232 
-237 TGEVCIE
+237 
-244 SLEWST
+244 
-250 HICEDCGTCFCE
+250 EDCGACFCE
-262 TDKCDTCNRCTDCCL
+262 TDKCDTCSRCTDCCL

-411 LVDGEHYAKGATTNK
+411 LVDGEHYAKGAATNK

-573 YTITLDAPSGAYAA
+573 YTITLDAPDGAYAA

-667 HIKPGSVIVLS
+667 HIKPGSVPVVSRVITVEVGTTFTVDSELTPSTNIIDNRVLWTVLDYTYASPEIVLS

-702 SVGTVRL
+702 SVGMVRL
-709 RAMAYS
+709 RATAYS

-898 NNLTVT
+898 NDLTVT

-944 ECSCGDQAEMADHTA
+944 ECSCGDQTEMADHTA

-972 EGARHKECTVCR
+972 EGAKHKECTVCR

-989 AVIPATGSGSG
+989 AVIPATGSGS
-1000 SESGSESGS
+1000 E
-1009 SSGSGSGTVTP
+1009 SGSGSGTVTP
-1020 GEPPRTGDAGPALY
+1020 GETPRTGDAGPALY

>member
-124 GGACEVCSKCIECA
+124 GGVCEVCNKCDACA
-138 DDDEHCQ
+138 DDGEHCQ

-198 GFVCAEC
+198 GFVC
-205 QRCEYV
+205 
-211 DDISECS
+211 
-218 ECGLCAE
+218 
-225 CCQEKSL
+225 
-232 DEGCS
+232 
-237 TGEVCIE
+237 
-244 SLEWST
+244 
-250 HICEDCGTCFCE
+250 EDCGACFCE

-411 LVDGEHYAKGATTNK
+411 LVDGEHYAKGAATNK

-493 PSGKKYYRQGSEY
+493 PSGKKYYRQGNEY

-573 YTITLDAPSGAYAA
+573 YTITLDAPDGAYAA

-667 HIKPGSVIVLS
+667 HIKPGSVPVVSRVITVEVGTTFTVDSELTPSTNIIDNRVLWTVLDYTYASPEIVFS
-678 ADCISVPNG
+678 AECISVPKG

-851 ALNPGDTFA
+851 ALDPSDRFA
-860 PGMAYTVKVT
+860 PGTEYTMVIA
-870 LEASSGYAFQ
+870 LEAKRGYNFQ
-880 LKEFT
+880 LDGLLGVGDTDFFI
-885 NGANTVKATVFAV
+885 NGCKARVIS
-898 NNLTVT
+898 
-904 PGNGSSKDSVN
+904 GSAEQVSIC
-915 LFYTFTATEGGHTH
+915 YTFPATEGEHTH

-972 EGARHKECTVCR
+972 EGAKHKECTVCR

-989 AVIPATGSGSG
+989 AVIPATGSGS
-1000 SESGSESGS
+1000 E
-1009 SSGSGSGTVTP
+1009 SGSGSGTVTP
-1020 GEPPRTGDAGPALY
+1020 GETPRTGDAGLVLY

>member
-35 SHIHWGDAVCGS
+35 SHIHWGDAVC
-47 CGLCSADCP
+47 
-56 SGGDCWY
+56 
-63 ETHCKNC
+63 
-70 GSCYMSADNWC
+70 
-81 DECGWCDDCM
+81 
-91 QEAHC
+91 
-96 LDCGRCFV
+96 
-104 GESKDELCEDC
+104 
-115 QVCSDCAGE
+115 
-124 GGACEVCSKCIECA
+124 
-138 DDDEHCQ
+138 
-145 SCPNHLD
+145 
-152 DDDVCVYCDDCAAIE
+152 
-167 GLHCESCGE
+167 ESCGE

-198 GFVCAEC
+198 GFVCEEC

-218 ECGLCAE
+218 
-225 CCQEKSL
+225 
-232 DEGCS
+232 
-237 TGEVCIE
+237 
-244 SLEWST
+244 
-250 HICEDCGTCFCE
+250 
-262 TDKCDTCNRCTDCCL
+262 
-277 TKGDCTDCDCGK
+277 
-289 AGSHTHHKFN
+289 
-299 AKDWHVDE
+299 
-307 TYHWHECRVCG
+307 VCG

-411 LVDGEHYAKGATTNK
+411 LVDGEHYAKGAATNK

-573 YTITLDAPSGAYAA
+573 YTITLDAPDGAYAA

-667 HIKPGSVIVLS
+667 HIKPGSVPV
-678 ADCISVPNG
+678 
-687 NVSKPMT
+687 VSRVIT
-694 GPVTLEAK
+694 VE
-702 SVGTVRL
+702 VGTTFTVDSEL
-709 RAMAYS
+709 TPSTGRA
-715 STLGGSHVSDF
+715 
-726 VYVKVVEKGTHI
+726 
-738 HDYTDSLVPP
+738 
-748 TCTHRGYTLH
+748 
-758 TCACGAS
+758 AS
-765 YKTNPVD
+765 
-772 PLGHM
+772 
-777 DTDGDGKCDRVI
+777 
-789 DAATGKLCG
+789 AATGLRSG
-798 ADMGGGT
+798 IMSR
-805 FVGQAKIDKAA
+805 VG
-816 VTVAAPVQ
+816 
-824 GLEPWNAIASDT
+824 
-836 RYTVA
+836 
-841 NTQWMTGDGT
+841 
-851 ALNPGDTFA
+851 
-860 PGMAYTVKVT
+860 
-870 LEASSGYAFQ
+870 
-880 LKEFT
+880 
-885 NGANTVKATVFAV
+885 
-898 NNLTVT
+898 
-904 PGNGSSKDSVN
+904 
-915 LFYTFTATEGGHTH
+915 
-929 SYSDDWKFGTASHWK
+929 
-944 ECSCGDQAEMADHTA
+944 
-959 GDWIIDT
+959 
-966 AATATT
+966 
-972 EGARHKECTVCR
+972 
-984 YVMET
+984 
-989 AVIPATGSGSG
+989 
-1000 SESGSESGS
+1000 
-1009 SSGSGSGTVTP
+1009 
-1020 GEPPRTGDAGPALY
+1020 
-1034 GTMALASLMGG
+1034 
-1045 AWVIGR
+1045 
-1051 KRRAK
+1051 

>member
-1 MKKRILS
+1 M
-8 ILLCL
+8 
-13 VMVMGLLP
+13 
-21 MQAVAE
+21 
-27 EGQECANC
+27 
-35 SHIHWGDAVCGS
+35 
-47 CGLCSADCP
+47 
-56 SGGDCWY
+56 
-63 ETHCKNC
+63 
-70 GSCYMSADNWC
+70 
-81 DECGWCDDCM
+81 
-91 QEAHC
+91 
-96 LDCGRCFV
+96 
-104 GESKDELCEDC
+104 
-115 QVCSDCAGE
+115 
-124 GGACEVCSKCIECA
+124 
-138 DDDEHCQ
+138 
-145 SCPNHLD
+145 
-152 DDDVCVYCDDCAAIE
+152 
-167 GLHCESCGE
+167 
-176 CFENGADRCPIHE
+176 
-189 DEPHCAECA
+189 
-198 GFVCAEC
+198 
-205 QRCEYV
+205 
-211 DDISECS
+211 
-218 ECGLCAE
+218 
-225 CCQEKSL
+225 
-232 DEGCS
+232 
-237 TGEVCIE
+237 
-244 SLEWST
+244 
-250 HICEDCGTCFCE
+250 
-262 TDKCDTCNRCTDCCL
+262 
-277 TKGDCTDCDCGK
+277 
-289 AGSHTHHKFN
+289 
-299 AKDWHVDE
+299 
-307 TYHWHECRVCG
+307 
-318 DPVDKAPHNR
+318 
-328 TAAGRCEICG
+328 
-338 YDPENP
+338 
-344 VFFAV
+344 
-349 QPRSITKKVSYDD
+349 
-362 AEETDPNS
+362 
-370 PYVNRGKFS
+370 
-379 ATAVNLAGEELSFQ
+379 
-393 WYEVLT
+393 
-399 NKKTGVEYAPWK
+399 
-411 LVDGEHYAKGATTNK
+411 
-426 LDIGVPVDGCA
+426 
-437 YKYEYY
+437 
-443 CVATTVVNGKT
+443 
-454 VTAVSARAELRT
+454 
-466 VHNYSAELECLDT
+466 
-479 PRLVAIEYRDQYEN
+479 
-493 PSGKKYYRQGSEY
+493 
-506 HNHECLGTQCY
+506 
-517 RTKLPAGTKHTF
+517 
-529 AFKEYLGYGFYTERP
+529 
-544 SVYKYFYLME
+544 
-554 CAECGYVE
+554 
-562 LRDSDSEQTVP
+562 
-573 YTITLDAPSGAYAA
+573 
-587 YEATDQV
+587 
-594 TTNALPGTRLYA
+594 
-606 DAPYVNDKGHV
+606 

-667 HIKPGSVIVLS
+667 HIKPGSVPVVSRVITVEVGTTFTVDSELTPSTNIIDNRVLWTVLDYTYASPEIVLS
-678 ADCISVPNG
+678 VDCISVPNG

-772 PLGHM
+772 PLDHM

-851 ALNPGDTFA
+851 ALDPSDRFA
-860 PGMAYTVKVT
+860 PGTEHTMVIA
-870 LEASSGYAFQ
+870 LEAKRGYNFQ
-880 LKEFT
+880 LDGLLGVGDTDFFI
-885 NGANTVKATVFAV
+885 NGCKARVIS
-898 NNLTVT
+898 
-904 PGNGSSKDSVN
+904 GNAEQVSIC
-915 LFYTFTATEGGHTH
+915 YTFPATEGEHTH
-929 SYSDDWKFGTASHWK
+929 SYRDDWKFGTASHWK

>member
-35 SHIHWGDAVCGS
+35 SHIHWGDAVCGN

-81 DECGWCDDCM
+81 DECGWCDNCM

-124 GGACEVCSKCIECA
+124 GGVCEVCNKCDACA

-152 DDDVCVYCDDCAAIE
+152 DDDVCGYCDDCAAIE

-198 GFVCAEC
+198 GFVCEEC

-211 DDISECS
+211 DDIS
-218 ECGLCAE
+218 
-225 CCQEKSL
+225 
-232 DEGCS
+232 
-237 TGEVCIE
+237 
-244 SLEWST
+244 
-250 HICEDCGTCFCE
+250 
-262 TDKCDTCNRCTDCCL
+262 
-277 TKGDCTDCDCGK
+277 
-289 AGSHTHHKFN
+289 
-299 AKDWHVDE
+299 
-307 TYHWHECRVCG
+307 ECRVCG

-344 VFFAV
+344 VFFAA

-393 WYEVLT
+393 WYEVVT

-411 LVDGEHYAKGATTNK
+411 LVDGEHYAKGAATNK

-443 CVATTVVNGKT
+443 CVAMTVVNGKT

-506 HNHECLGTQCY
+506 HNHECLGTRCY

-562 LRDSDSEQTVP
+562 LRDSDSAQTVP
-573 YTITLDAPSGAYAA
+573 YTITLDAPDGAYAA

-667 HIKPGSVIVLS
+667 RIKPGSVPVVSRVITVAVGTTFTVDSELTPSTNIIDNRVLWTVLDYTYASPEIVLS

-702 SVGTVRL
+702 SEGTVRL

-715 STLGGSHVSDF
+715 STLGGAHVSNF

-772 PLGHM
+772 PLDHM
-777 DTDGDGKCDRVI
+777 DTDGDGKCDRVT

-824 GLEPWNAIASDT
+824 GLEPWNAIASDD

-898 NNLTVT
+898 NDLTAT

-915 LFYTFTATEGGHTH
+915 LFYTFTATEGEHTH
-929 SYSDDWKFGTASHWK
+929 SYRDDWKFGTASRWK
-944 ECSCGDQAEMADHTA
+944 ECSCGDQTEMADHTA

-972 EGARHKECTVCR
+972 EGTKHKECTVCH
-984 YVMET
+984 YVMKT
-989 AVIPATGSGSG
+989 AVIPATGSG
-1000 SESGSESGS
+1000 SGSESGS

-1020 GEPPRTGDAGPALY
+1020 GETPRTGDTGLALY